1 MIVHTLQSVEPPL
14 AGLMMFP
21 IDRRPTYRDA
31 KDHFSEENTLIAGK
45 VNPPGRYFGLISHSS
60 VVSTPIEKGDWQ
72 PSLQEHSHVTAKETS
87 YSKLFINHHSIPAS
101 NSKPKENHPQPSL
114 VNEKTNIQRACQ
126 SQTTDK
132 IQLPEDLDR
141 EPNHSTSDEDSLDSG
156 ILDDEIWF
164 YGETESS
171 VTKSRQEEDTSSVDS
186 VGGSLASYRNPNNVA
201 LQDLPQIPGNMTGK
215 HGRRIKSFPLT
226 SLAIKLGE
234 DSGSKNIVKFAE
246 PREETAVKDAALELN
261 FVLKRLKLAM
271 IESTKSQQSLQ
282 RWDRKNGL
290 PASHCQTM
298 VNSARSREQLLSGM
312 VLQKWNGVP
321 LLMLPGA
328 RVKVTR
334 RQFRG
339 VKVAEIE

>member
-1 MIVHTLQSVEPPL
+1 
-14 AGLMMFP
+14 MFP

-31 KDHFSEENTLIAGK
+31 KDHLSEENTLIAGK
-45 VNPPGRYFGLISHSS
+45 VNPPDLYFRLQSHPS
-60 VVSTPIEKGDWQ
+60 VVSIPTEKGDWK
-72 PSLQEHSHVTAKETS
+72 PLIQEGSYVTAQENS
-87 YSKLFINHHSIPAS
+87 YSKMLITNHSIPIC
-101 NSKPKENHPQPSL
+101 NSKPKENQSQPSL
-114 VNEKTNIQRACQ
+114 VYEKTNIQHACQ
-126 SQTTDK
+126 SSCQNPTTNK
-132 IQLPEDLDR
+132 FQVPEDLDR
-141 EPNHSTSDEDSLDSG
+141 DPNDATNDEDSLDSG

-171 VTKSRQEEDTSSVDS
+171 VTKSRQEDASSVDS
-186 VGGSLASYRNPNNVA
+186 MDDSLASHRYTDNAA
-201 LQDLPQIPGNMTGK
+201 LQNLPQTPGNMTGK
-215 HGRRIKSFPLT
+215 HGRRIKSFLLT
-226 SLAIKLGE
+226 SLAINPGE
-234 DSGSKNIVKFAE
+234 DSGSKNIVNFTESTEDA
-246 PREETAVKDAALELN
+246 AAKDAALELN

-271 IESTKSQQSLQ
+271 TKSTKSQQSLQ